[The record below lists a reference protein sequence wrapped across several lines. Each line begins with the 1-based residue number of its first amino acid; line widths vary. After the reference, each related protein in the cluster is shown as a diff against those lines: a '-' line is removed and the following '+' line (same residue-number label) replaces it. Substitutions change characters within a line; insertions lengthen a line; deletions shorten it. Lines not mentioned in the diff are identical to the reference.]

1 MTLVETAIAGGKQL
15 RDLTLDDYNRASPHF
30 EQDILNITVESAI
43 AKRDIVG
50 GTAPN
55 RVRDAIADAR
65 VRLQAESS

>member
-1 MTLVETAIAGGKQL
+1 M
-15 RDLTLDDYNRASPHF
+15 SS
-30 EQDILNITVESAI
+30 NITVETAI

-65 VRLQAESS
+65 ARLQAESS